1 VLAGLL
7 ALLLAGLIWRGV
19 PAQDEQ
25 APSPPSSWEHHP
37 PAAPPRHS
45 HVTRRQVVLE
55 PLAWRRNR
63 KKITELTEITSLKSE
78 STAATPASTAEPMDT
93 AVPESGMDRVG
104 PSKADKSLTTRWLAE
119 HWGGIPTTAA
129 APAAAAAAAGRQ
141 WPTLQPRQATARDG
155 DPGLEQAAQP
165 GAATWDGT
173 GGGRARRA
181 ARRLEKG
188 TLCEALA
195 RQYGVVP
202 HATWGTLP
210 DDQHGTWASLR
221 CDERLQGDAA
231 DSVASNRK
239 DTGASHGEARQE
251 CSWLRLE
258 HAVQVGQSWG
268 TLSTEQR
275 ARWTQLRCDEH
286 VRASASSSSFASQ
299 SSGSDASPQQDLPA
313 EGGPQRRGRIG
324 AVQDAPPTCV
334 EMQVAHRVRVGL
346 DWGSLPPSLQRRW
359 TILGCDTVVN

>member
-1 VLAGLL
+1 
-7 ALLLAGLIWRGV
+7 
-19 PAQDEQ
+19 
-25 APSPPSSWEHHP
+25 
-37 PAAPPRHS
+37 
-45 HVTRRQVVLE
+45 
-55 PLAWRRNR
+55 
-63 KKITELTEITSLKSE
+63 
-78 STAATPASTAEPMDT
+78 
-93 AVPESGMDRVG
+93 MDRVG

-275 ARWTQLRCDEH
+275 ARWTQLSCIPSEGHGFGGWLAQVDPRGAEELAQCRTRLRRAWRC
-286 VRASASSSSFASQ
+286 RWRTGY
-299 SSGSDASPQQDLPA
+299 GSDWIGVRCRPA
-313 EGGPQRRGRIG
+313 CSGGGQYLGVTLWSTEQLG
-324 AVQDAPPTCV
+324 APAP
-334 EMQVAHRVRVGL
+334 GL
-346 DWGSLPPSLQRRW
+346 R
-359 TILGCDTVVN
+359 